1 MAPEQAGTSSENL
14 AAMMGQG
21 MPQPGQVQQDPQG
34 AEIGE
39 IQMDAPA
46 PVEAEIGEI
55 QMDQPGQEPFNPN
68 VLNTAE
74 PLFSFRISQDYR
86 VIFEFIN
93 SQTIKILDIKHRK
106 DIYKKLK

>member
-1 MAPEQAGTSSENL
+1 MYKIYFTEKSIKSLNKLPKT
-14 AAMMGQG
+14 
-21 MPQPGQVQQDPQG
+21 
-34 AEIGE
+34 
-39 IQMDAPA
+39 IQNKTDSLID
-46 PVEAEIGEI
+46 VLVI
-55 QMDQPGQEPFNPN
+55 DYRDNRLKTKK
-68 VLNTAE
+68 LNTVE